1 MNGADLV
8 ALAPL
13 AVLAGAAVSVMLAVA
28 VRRSHLTA
36 ATIAVLGLAGTF
48 VALAPAASE
57 VPRRIGVLL
66 VVDRFA
72 LTMTGLLALAAAG
85 CVLLAFAYLR
95 RTAEVPEELYI
106 LILLATFGAAVLS
119 ASDHLVALFVGLE
132 TLSVA
137 LYGAIGY
144 TRDREAAAPAAM
156 LYLVVAAASSAFL
169 LFGAALLYAG
179 TGTMVLA
186 DLVRGFG
193 GADPVLAAGGIA
205 LVLVAVGFK
214 LGAAPFHLWTPDVYR
229 GAPAPVTAFVATVS
243 KAGVVAVLL
252 RLLVA
257 VDPVPG
263 SPLVWILG
271 LLAVASIVVGN
282 LLALREPDLKRL
294 LAYSSVAHMGYLLV
308 ALLAGGERA
317 VEAVLVYLVTYV
329 VSTLGALGVV
339 SAVADRDGER
349 TLVED
354 YRGLA
359 WRRPALAACLA
370 ASVASLAGVPLTAG
384 FVGKLWAVLSAASD
398 GLWLPVLALVAGSV
412 VGVFYYL
419 RVVLVA
425 LTPADEGTP
434 PLPAVPVAASI
445 VLVVAVALLLWF
457 GIVPSA
463 VLAVAGPAVSGL
475 V

>member
-1 MNGADLV
+1 MTAADLV
-8 ALAPL
+8 ALGPL
-13 AVLAGAAVSVMLAVA
+13 AVLAGAAVAVMLAVA

-36 ATIAVLGLAGTF
+36 ATVAVLGLGGAF
-48 VALAPAASE
+48 AALTPAASE
-57 VPRRIGVLL
+57 APRRIGVLL

-72 LTMTGLLALAAAG
+72 LTMTGLLVLAAAG

-106 LILLATFGAAVLS
+106 LILLATFGAAVLA
-119 ASDHLVALFVGLE
+119 ASDHLVALFIGLE

-144 TRDREAAAPAAM
+144 TRDRGAAAPAAM

-179 TGTMVLA
+179 AGTMVLA
-186 DLVRGFG
+186 DLVRGLG
-193 GADPVLAAGGIA
+193 GTDPVLATGGIA

-263 SPLVWILG
+263 GPVAWILG

-294 LAYSSVAHMGYLLV
+294 LAYSSIAHMGYLLV
-308 ALLAGGERA
+308 ALLAGGERG

-329 VSTLGALGVV
+329 VSTLGAFGVV

-349 TLVED
+349 TLVDD

-359 WRRPALAACLA
+359 WRRPALATGLA

-384 FVGKLWAVLSAASD
+384 FVGKLWAVLSAAS
-398 GLWLPVLALVAGSV
+398 GALWLPVVALVAGSV

-419 RVVLVA
+419 RVVLVT
-425 LTPADEGTP
+425 LTPADRDTP
-434 PLPAVPVAASI
+434 PLPAVPVAAAI
-445 VLVVAVALLLWF
+445 VLVAAVALLLWF
-457 GIVPSA
+457 GLLPSA
-463 VLAVAGPAVSGL
+463 VVAVAGPAVSGL

>member
-1 MNGADLV
+1 MTGADLV

-13 AVLAGAAVSVMLAVA
+13 AVLAAAAVAVMVAVT

-36 ATIAVLGLAGTF
+36 ATVAVLGLGGAF
-48 VALAPAASE
+48 AAVAPAASE
-57 VPRRIGVLL
+57 APRRIGVLL
-66 VVDRFA
+66 VIDRFA
-72 LTMTGLLALAAAG
+72 LTVTGLLVLAAAG

-106 LILLATFGAAVLS
+106 LILLATFGAAVLA

-144 TRDREAAAPAAM
+144 TRDRDAAAPAAM

-179 TGTMVLA
+179 AGTMVLA
-186 DLVRGFG
+186 ELGRGFG
-193 GADPVLAAGGIA
+193 AVDPVLAAGGIG

-214 LGAAPFHLWTPDVYR
+214 LGAAPFHLWTPDVYC

-271 LLAVASIVVGN
+271 LLAVASIMVGN

-329 VSTLGALGVV
+329 VSTLGAFGVV
-339 SAVADRDGER
+339 SAVADGDGER
-349 TLVED
+349 ALVED

-359 WRRPALAACLA
+359 WRRPLLAAGLA

-384 FVGKLWAVLSAASD
+384 FVGKLWAVLSAAS
-398 GLWLPVLALVAGSV
+398 GALWLPVLVLVAGSV
-412 VGVFYYL
+412 VGAFYYL
-419 RVVLVA
+419 RVVLVM
-425 LTPADEGTP
+425 LTPADDDTP
-434 PLPAVPVAASI
+434 PLPAVPVAAAI
-445 VLVVAVALLLWF
+445 VLVTAVALLLWF
-457 GIVPSA
+457 GLVPSA
-463 VLAVAGPAVSGL
+463 VLSVAGPAVAAL